1 MYQGS
6 NPSALRS
13 REWLRRAM
21 LELLAEKS
29 YAEITV
35 KDLCARA
42 DLSRPTFYKIY
53 DSKEDVI
60 AYHFAALF
68 ALFAAELPEGHSA
81 EDLHRHFFT
90 FFYRHR
96 EFVELLL
103 HNNLAYLLEEQFEQY
118 LGRLDLFRRTIGRS
132 EHADYLA
139 AYAAGA
145 LARLLLRWAAD
156 GYRMPPEE
164 IAHLAWQAGAGY
176 YTQP

>member
-13 REWLRRAM
+13 REWLRQAM
-21 LELLAEKS
+21 LELLAEKN
-29 YAEITV
+29 YDEITV

-53 DSKEDVI
+53 ESKEDVI

-68 ALFAAELPEGHSA
+68 SDFTAGLPESYSA
-81 EDLHRHFFT
+81 EELHRHFFA

-118 LGRLDLFRRTIGRS
+118 LRQVDLFQRTVGRS
-132 EHADYLA
+132 AHSDYMA

-164 IAHLAWQAGAGY
+164 IAHLAWQAGAGT
-176 YTQP
+176 YT